1 MSWSAILIVPLRT
14 QGHPNFFRYV
24 HKNPNLFRCVHL
36 YEAEQIR
43 IFKKLILP
51 LCTNLY
57 ETEELVLWGI
67 HHIPEVTQNTNTKAN
82 IIYGERRQ
90 QPKPL

>member
-1 MSWSAILIVPLRT
+1 MSILICSATYTKILICSAVYT
-14 QGHPNFFRYV
+14 
-24 HKNPNLFRCVHL
+24 L

-57 ETEELVLWGI
+57 QAEELVLRGI